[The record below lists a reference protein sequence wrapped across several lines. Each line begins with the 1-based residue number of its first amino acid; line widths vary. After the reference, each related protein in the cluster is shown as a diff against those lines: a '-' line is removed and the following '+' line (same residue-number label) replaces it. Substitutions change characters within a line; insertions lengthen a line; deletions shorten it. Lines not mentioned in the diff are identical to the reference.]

1 MYGKV
6 RSELIDNNSKEM
18 KTQNVQISWHFIC
31 LLHDVAIY
39 GLHVSWFKNNIL
51 KKNQTL

>member
-31 LLHDVAIY
+31 LQLYVAIY
-39 GLHVSWFKNNIL
+39 GLSWFKNNIL
-51 KKNQTL
+51 KKKTL